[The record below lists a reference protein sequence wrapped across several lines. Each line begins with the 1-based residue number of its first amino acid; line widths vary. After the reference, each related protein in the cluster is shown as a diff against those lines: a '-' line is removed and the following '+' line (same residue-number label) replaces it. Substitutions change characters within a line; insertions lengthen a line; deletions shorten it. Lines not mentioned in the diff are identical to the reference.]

1 MELNLPARAGLWCA
15 AAVTAAVLGFGTAT
29 VWAEPEK
36 ATLPNASG
44 ALLPRDSRDAA
55 VFRGGLVYA
64 NYCVTCHGINADGN
78 GRAARLH
85 NPRPANLRGSD
96 KNDAYI
102 GLAHD
107 IFAFTML
114 QELMARSLGVD
125 VGPYRHSIGSLHL
138 YDSHRAAARAYLREG
153 WQETVSMPPMPP
165 GASVL
170 GTM

>member
-1 MELNLPARAGLWCA
+1 MALVESSWFVARVRLGLITLA
-15 AAVTAAVLGFGTAT
+15 TVGTAVLGFGSAT

-36 ATLPNASG
+36 AAHSNAAG

-85 NPRPANLRGSD
+85 SPRPANLRASD

-102 GLAHD
+102 GL
-107 IFAFTML
+107 IVRRGG
-114 QELMARSLGVD
+114 E
-125 VGPYRHSIGSLHL
+125 SIGRSP
-138 YDSHRAAARAYLREG
+138 G
-153 WQETVSMPPMPP
+153 MPPW
-165 GASVL
+165 GEELTDEQISDVVAFVRAVNAQSHSR
-170 GTM
+170 

>member
-1 MELNLPARAGLWCA
+1 MNRHLPTRAGLWCA
-15 AAVTAAVLGFGTAT
+15 ATLTAAVLSFGAAA

-36 ATLPNASG
+36 AQAPNAAG

-85 NPRPANLRGSD
+85 NPRPANLRASD

-102 GLAHD
+102 GM
-107 IFAFTML
+107 IVRKGG
-114 QELMARSLGVD
+114 ESLGRSA
-125 VGPYRHSIGSLHL
+125 G
-138 YDSHRAAARAYLREG
+138 
-153 WQETVSMPPMPP
+153 MPPWAEELTDEQI
-165 GASVL
+165 GDVVAFVRSVNAQSHSR
-170 GTM
+170 